1 MMTDAQILDQTVATV
16 QETSVGTINVPSGRV
31 YQLTGLFGAHTTGGV
46 MRYSVDTYPS
56 LQGQYIQNSTDIT
69 QIGNTNVTPLNLSV
83 RGPAEIQAFVTNNGA
98 GTGTAR
104 VMFQYI
110 DRGQGSTN

>member
-1 MMTDAQILDQTVATV
+1 MMTDSQILDATVASTA
-16 QETSVGTINVPSGRV
+16 ETSVGTINIPSGRV
-31 YQLTGLFGAHTTGGV
+31 YQLTGVFGAHTTGGT

-56 LQGQYIQNSTDIT
+56 LQGQYVQNSTDIT
-69 QIGNTNVTPLNLSV
+69 QIGNTNMTPLNLSI
-83 RGPAEIQAFVTNNGA
+83 RGPAELSAFVSNNGA

-104 VMFQYI
+104 IMFQYI

>member
-1 MMTDAQILDQTVATV
+1 MMTDSQILDAVVASTA
-16 QETSVGTINVPSGRV
+16 ESSVGTINVPAGRT
-31 YQLTGLFGAHTTGGV
+31 YQLTGVFGAHTTGGTL
-46 MRYSVDTYPS
+46 RFAVDVWPS

-69 QIGNTNVTPLNLSV
+69 QIGNSNMPPRNLSV
-83 RGPAEIQAFVTNNGA
+83 RGPAEISSFVTNNGA

-104 VMFQYI
+104 IMFQYI